1 VCTPVSNIHAFQVHI
16 LFFLY
21 IIKYSL
27 HNRKLQVKVI
37 DLNERMEET
46 AFTNA
51 G

>member
-1 VCTPVSNIHAFQVHI
+1 MH
-16 LFFLY
+16 

-27 HNRKLQVKVI
+27 HNRRLQVEVT